1 MPRAFPVLSVRT
13 PTVGGMTVVQG
24 TFDDLGTP
32 LSSVTFVVV
41 DLETTGGSPVECGIT
56 EIGAVKV
63 RGGEVVGEF
72 QTLVNPGA
80 AIPAFISVLT
90 GITDSMVAGAPRIE
104 AALPAFLEFAAG
116 SVLVAHNAGFDVSFL
131 KAAARRTEHDWPGF
145 PVLDTVHL
153 ARQLVH
159 RDEVPNHRLASL
171 ARLFRATTT
180 PDHRA
185 LHDARATVDVLHG
198 LLERVGSLGV
208 HSLEELLD
216 YTARVTPA
224 RRRKR
229 HLADD
234 LPDLPGV
241 YLFKD
246 GQGRVLY
253 VGTSVSIR
261 TRVRSYFTA
270 SEHRRRMGEMVRIAE
285 SVSPIVCA
293 TTLEAEV
300 RELRLIA
307 EHKPRYNRRSRH
319 PERALWVKLTV
330 EPFPRLS
337 IVRDVVDDGARYTG
351 PFGSRSAAEAA
362 VAAVH
367 EVLPL
372 RQCLERLSPR
382 RPRSAC
388 ALADMGRC
396 GAPCTG
402 AQSVESYAAVVDRAA
417 GLLAGD
423 TRDLLTALR
432 GADGRARRAAALRGR
447 PGGPRPA
454 RRPRAGHLALAA
466 ARPAGADP
474 GARRGPAHA
483 ARGLGGRLRPA
494 RPPRGHHHL
503 APRGRPHA
511 LHRGAAGERRGG
523 RGTPAPGHLRHA
535 GGEREDPALAR
546 VPRGACRRGRRGVDL
561 PRRRLGTRAR
571 RARAARDGPA
581 RGRGLRRR
589 PLSAGQARRATPH
602 PAGCSPYPSSDG
614 ARVDHQLPRRRC
626 CDHDEYRAV
635 GGVLNPRTRREVMH
649 GGQ

>member
-1 MPRAFPVLSVRT
+1 
-13 PTVGGMTVVQG
+13 MTMVQG

-72 QTLVNPGA
+72 QTLVNPGGP
-80 AIPAFISVLT
+80 IPAFISVLT
-90 GITDSMVAGAPRIE
+90 GITDAMVAGAPRIE
-104 AALPAFLEFAAG
+104 AALPAFLEFATG
-116 SVLVAHNAGFDVSFL
+116 SVLVAHNAGFDISFL
-131 KAAARRTEHDWPGF
+131 KAAARRTEHEWPGL

-198 LLERVGSLGV
+198 LLERVGSIGV

-216 YTARVTPA
+216 YTARVSPA

-234 LPDLPGV
+234 LPDAPGV

-246 GQGRVLY
+246 GHGRVLY
-253 VGTSVSIR
+253 IGTSVSIR

-307 EHKPRYNRRSRH
+307 EHKPHYNRRSRH

-337 IVRDVVDDGARYTG
+337 IVSTVVGDGARYAG

-372 RQCLERLSPR
+372 RQCLERLSPS

-388 ALADMGRC
+388 VLAEMGRC

-402 AQSVESYAAVVDRAA
+402 AQSVAEYAVVADRAVE
-417 GLLAGD
+417 LLAGE
-423 TRDLLTALR
+423 TRELLAALRRRMTDLASGQRFEDAQVVRERFVALVRGTSRSQRLDPLSRIGELVAARRSVVGGWEVVCVRHGRLAGTTSSPR
-432 GADGRARRAAALRGR
+432 GADPMPYIAALR
-447 PGGPRPA
+447 A
-454 RRPRAGHLALAA
+454 SAEVV
-466 ARPAGADP
+466 ARPVAPSTAATTEESEKILRWLESPGVRIVDVDGAWTCP
-474 GARRGPAHA
+474 VG
-483 ARGLGGRLRPA
+483 
-494 RPPRGHHHL
+494 
-503 APRGRPHA
+503 
-511 LHRGAAGERRGG
+511 GAA
-523 RGTPAPGHLRHA
+523 P
-535 GGEREDPALAR
+535 
-546 VPRGACRRGRRGVDL
+546 V
-561 PRRRLGTRAR
+561 RAE
-571 RARAARDGPA
+571 
-581 RGRGLRRR
+581 LE
-589 PLSAGQARRATPH
+589 PLETA
-602 PAGCSPYPSSDG
+602 
-614 ARVDHQLPRRRC
+614 
-626 CDHDEYRAV
+626 
-635 GGVLNPRTRREVMH
+635 RREVSGFAAVH
-649 GGQ
+649 